1 MMCVTRKASSARD
14 TLHMDG
20 PMTPEELKRIR
31 TTVLRV
37 SIEEMAERIGI
48 NPRTIRRMQ
57 SGKAAISE
65 TVADRIRALRYVDGR
80 TKAGRDD

>member
-1 MMCVTRKASSARD
+1 
-14 TLHMDG
+14 
-20 PMTPEELKRIR
+20 MTPEELKQFR
-31 TTVLRV
+31 TEVLMV
-37 SIEEMAERIGI
+37 SIEELAERIGI

-65 TVADRIRALRYVDGR
+65 TVVDRIRALRYVDGR

>member
-1 MMCVTRKASSARD
+1 
-14 TLHMDG
+14 
-20 PMTPEELKRIR
+20 MTPEELKRIR

-65 TVADRIRALRYVDGR
+65 PVADRIRAL
-80 TKAGRDD
+80 AGL

>member
-1 MMCVTRKASSARD
+1 
-14 TLHMDG
+14 
-20 PMTPEELKRIR
+20 MTPEELKQIR
-31 TTVLRV
+31 TTVLRI
-37 SIEEMAERIGI
+37 SIEELAARIGI

>member
-1 MMCVTRKASSARD
+1 
-14 TLHMDG
+14 
-20 PMTPEELKRIR
+20 MTPEELKRIR
-31 TTVLRV
+31 TTVLRI

-65 TVADRIRALRYVDGR
+65 PVADRVRALQYVDGR